1 MSHKRFLPAAACLLG
16 LFVGCRGVPPPP
28 GHTGNQTAT
37 GNEEYDGWLWK
48 SLTGGRKTAA
58 AASADSSKAASAA
71 GATSSGVVHASA
83 NLGEAAM
90 PGRASGLSASESLS
104 GPALGLAAPD
114 EPGAGPPPTIPD
126 ELPSLKKSVSI
137 EEKLREADRKKEQ
150 ESGFQLSD
158 LAPENIYKNVKK
170 AAGYGPDE
178 GIARTALKE
187 GEALFQEASQARDAA
202 VRTKKFKEA
211 AGKFA
216 TAADRWPDSSIEE
229 RALFLKAE
237 SEFFSDQY
245 PKAHD
250 TIGGLLKKY
259 SNTRYLDTVM
269 DRQFAI
275 GRYWEQLYQSDPHWP
290 TTPNVTNGSRPVF
303 DTFGY
308 AVQAYERIRQY
319 DPTGP
324 RADDSLM
331 ALGNAYFL
339 RGQYENAAYQ
349 YDTLRKEYP
358 NSKHQMQAHLFGLQ
372 AHMRKYQGTWY
383 DGVPLNDADKVADQ
397 TIKQFGDK
405 LGDERDRVLLAKAQI
420 LEEKANRD
428 FTMAKYYDNRK
439 YFRSARIYY
448 QSVIDEY
455 PTTQKAKEARKRLE
469 EIRSEPDLPP
479 DHFKWLTG
487 LFGSE
492 K

>member
-1 MSHKRFLPAAACLLG
+1 
-16 LFVGCRGVPPPP
+16 
-28 GHTGNQTAT
+28 
-37 GNEEYDGWLWK
+37 
-48 SLTGGRKTAA
+48 
-58 AASADSSKAASAA
+58 
-71 GATSSGVVHASA
+71 
-83 NLGEAAM
+83 
-90 PGRASGLSASESLS
+90 
-104 GPALGLAAPD
+104 
-114 EPGAGPPPTIPD
+114 
-126 ELPSLKKSVSI
+126 
-137 EEKLREADRKKEQ
+137 
-150 ESGFQLSD
+150 
-158 LAPENIYKNVKK
+158 
-170 AAGYGPDE
+170 
-178 GIARTALKE
+178 
-187 GEALFQEASQARDAA
+187 
-202 VRTKKFKEA
+202 
-211 AGKFA
+211 
-216 TAADRWPDSSIEE
+216 
-229 RALFLKAE
+229 LFLKAE